1 MIYQTTHVF
10 DGSTPISMITLLG
23 TDQVENFTAR
33 KLGGEGSF
41 YVGNENVSPVSYG
54 ISMNTFDGIYY
65 FPKIDLVT
73 NPNLYLCGDAGVSI
87 SILAWQ

>member
-10 DGSTPISMITLLG
+10 DGETPISVITLLG

-33 KLGGEGSF
+33 KINGEGAF
-41 YVGNENVSPVSYG
+41 YIGNENVSPVSYG
-54 ISMNTFDGIYY
+54 MALDHFDGIY
-65 FPKIDLVT
+65 FPKINLVT
-73 NPNLYLCGDAGVSI
+73 NPNLYICGDAGVSV

>member
-10 DGSTPISMITLLG
+10 DGSTPISIITLLG

-33 KLGGEGSF
+33 KIAGEGSF
-41 YVGNENVSPVSYG
+41 YIGNENVSPVSYG
-54 ISMNTFDGIYY
+54 LQQNHFDGIY
-65 FPKIDLVT
+65 FPKISLVT